1 MSLACHSYVVAFNSM
16 QLVCT
21 RISPYVTHMYLDVTR
36 MSLGCIHM
44 LPVCHSYVL
53 VCHSYVTRLAND
65 FIILLR
71 INELILFYADLYFP
85 FIEKIALVSITL
97 F

>member
-1 MSLACHSYVVAFNSM
+1 MSLACHSYVVAFNGR
-16 QLVCT
+16 QLVYT

-53 VCHSYVTRLAND
+53 LCHSYVTRLAND

-71 INELILFYADLYFP
+71 INDSSCSTQIYIFP
-85 FIEKIALVSITL
+85 LLKK
-97 F
+97 